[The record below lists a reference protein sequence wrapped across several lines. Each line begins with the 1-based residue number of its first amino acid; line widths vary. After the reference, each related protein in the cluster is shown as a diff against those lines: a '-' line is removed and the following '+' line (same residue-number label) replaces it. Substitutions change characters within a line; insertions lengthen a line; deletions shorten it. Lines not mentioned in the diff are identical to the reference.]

1 MTAGSGSS
9 ARPYARSWKEAAPLL
24 DARRPLDAVVLDV
37 RFDLPDEELLPDERP
52 LGDDAAGRR
61 RRRERRDRQGVYIL
75 ERLRRRRPDLP
86 VLLTTAYDEIPFEE
100 AALALRADAFT
111 YAVGEDEASAE
122 AIVRSLRRILAERD
136 SPPRTG
142 RFFWGSSAAMRELR
156 RRVSALAPTPM
167 PLLVTGPTGTGKSL
181 LVRDVI
187 HTLSGRSGPVR
198 AVRLRDRSRRDSSR
212 RRSSERCAAPSPA
225 RSPTAPGSSRPRRRG
240 RSFSTRSRTSPPT
253 RRRCC

>member
-1 MTAGSGSS
+1 M
-9 ARPYARSWKEAAPLL
+9 
-24 DARRPLDAVVLDV
+24 VLDV

-122 AIVRSLRRILAERD
+122 GIVRSLRPDPRRTRLASEDR
-136 SPPRTG
+136 
-142 RFFWGSSAAMRELR
+142 
-156 RRVSALAPTPM
+156 
-167 PLLVTGPTGTGKSL
+167 PLLLGFE
-181 LVRDVI
+181 
-187 HTLSGRSGPVR
+187 
-198 AVRLRDRSRRDSSR
+198 RRDAGA
-212 RRSSERCAAPSPA
+212 AAPRVGA
-225 RSPTAPGSSRPRRRG
+225 RADADAAAR
-240 RSFSTRSRTSPPT
+240 
-253 RRRCC
+253 